1 MEMNDRSGEPRS
13 DEDLIEARKAIIK
26 ELISL
31 KNVTPILIHYPTIID
46 GLKELLERRKNDRS
60 EV

>member
-1 MEMNDRSGEPRS
+1 MEMIDRTGEPRR
-13 DEDLIEARKAIIK
+13 DEELIEAKDAIVK

-31 KNVTPILIHYPTIID
+31 KNVSPILIHYPTIID

-60 EV
+60 EI

>member
-1 MEMNDRSGEPRS
+1 MIDRTGEPRR
-13 DEDLIEARKAIIK
+13 DEELIEAKDAIVK

-31 KNVTPILIHYPTIID
+31 KNVSPILIHYPTIID

-60 EV
+60 EI

>member
-1 MEMNDRSGEPRS
+1 MEMIDRNGEPRS
-13 DEDLIEARKAIIK
+13 DEDLIEAKDAIVK

-31 KNVTPILIHYPTIID
+31 KNVSSILLYYPTIID

>member
-1 MEMNDRSGEPRS
+1 MEMIDRTGEPRR
-13 DEDLIEARKAIIK
+13 DEELIEAKDAIVK

-31 KNVTPILIHYPTIID
+31 KNVSPILIHYPTIIEAIE
-46 GLKELLERRKNDRS
+46 ELLERRKNDRS

>member
-1 MEMNDRSGEPRS
+1 MEMIDRTGEPRR
-13 DEDLIEARKAIIK
+13 DEELIEAKDAIVK

-31 KNVTPILIHYPTIID
+31 KNVSPILIHYPTIID